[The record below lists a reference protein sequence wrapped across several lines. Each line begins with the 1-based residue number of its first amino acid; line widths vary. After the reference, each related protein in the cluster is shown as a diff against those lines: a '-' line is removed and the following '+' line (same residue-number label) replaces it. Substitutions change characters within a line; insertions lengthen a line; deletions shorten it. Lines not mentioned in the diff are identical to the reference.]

1 MCREGPWKGR
11 AAAGTNRRGPSGQFA
26 RNASRF
32 LPPVAV
38 VPAAQNTVCDPALL
52 ASLREQACAALERDG
67 QLGALIAGEA
77 DVRPSLGTG
86 LVLHQHNGAH
96 KATPGRAA
104 RAFWKE
110 FVKQGCLERLTKQV
124 HQFLLARKS
133 PPALLPATPWRVNL
147 LRYAAEGGGTA
158 AFAQQQGM
166 TDHYDMTTH
175 CAVTLCLTGDGDEPG
190 LHWTCHGERRPLR
203 LDAGDIAILASGV
216 LHGVARVAR
225 KEARV
230 VVILFF

>member
-1 MCREGPWKGR
+1 
-11 AAAGTNRRGPSGQFA
+11 
-26 RNASRF
+26 
-32 LPPVAV
+32 
-38 VPAAQNTVCDPALL
+38 
-52 ASLREQACAALERDG
+52 
-67 QLGALIAGEA
+67 LGALIADET
-77 DVRPSLGTG
+77 DRRPSLGTG
-86 LVLHQHNGAH
+86 LVLHQHNGAY

-104 RAFWKE
+104 RAFWNT
-110 FVKQGCLERLTKQV
+110 FVKEGCLERLTKQV

-133 PPALLPATPWRVNL
+133 PPALLPETPWRVNL
-147 LRYAAEGGGTA
+147 LHYAAEGGVESGGTA

-190 LHWTCHGERRPLR
+190 LHWICHRERRPLR
-203 LDAGDIAILASGV
+203 LDAGDIAILARGV

-230 VVILFF
+230 VVILFY